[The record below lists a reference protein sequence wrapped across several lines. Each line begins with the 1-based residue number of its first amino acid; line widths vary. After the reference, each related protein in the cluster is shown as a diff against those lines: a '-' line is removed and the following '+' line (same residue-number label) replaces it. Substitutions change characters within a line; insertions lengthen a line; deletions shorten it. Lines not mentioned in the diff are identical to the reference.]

1 MGIDKAGEV
10 NHRKE
15 VVPDKDE
22 VDKEVDQ
29 LLHYVHG
36 AIVARIQLGFDKVS
50 DEEWNLQP
58 IIRDLQVKVAS
69 QITPLINK

>member
-1 MGIDKAGEV
+1 MGIDKAGEI
-10 NHRKE
+10 NHKKE

-29 LLHYVHG
+29 LLNYVHG

-50 DEEWNLQP
+50 DEEWNL
-58 IIRDLQVKVAS
+58 
-69 QITPLINK
+69 